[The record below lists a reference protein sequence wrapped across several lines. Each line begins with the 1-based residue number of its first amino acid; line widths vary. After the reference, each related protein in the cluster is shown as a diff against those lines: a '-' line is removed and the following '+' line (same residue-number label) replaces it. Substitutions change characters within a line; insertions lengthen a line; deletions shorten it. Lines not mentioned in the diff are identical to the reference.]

1 MQIWKINET
10 MKLYEKKKS
19 SNRIKLRHVPRENK
33 NEQ

>member
-1 MQIWKINET
+1 MQIWKMNET

-19 SNRIKLRHVPRENK
+19 SNRIKLSHIPEKNK